1 MAGRKRSLRRLA
13 AALPLVFAC
22 AFTGAIAGAAPLEQA
37 LESPMAPI
45 DLEAMLPPMRGLEF
59 NEPYPD
65 LNDRGP
71 VAVEPASEE
80 GLALIA
86 EALAWL
92 GTPYRLGGFSRAGV
106 DCSGF
111 LYNVLKATVPEL
123 GPFPRRSDEYAGFG
137 AKAGD
142 IQPGDILLFSREGGI
157 YHVGIALSE
166 STFIHSASEGGRTG
180 VIISSLY
187 EGNWRR
193 RLYGMRRLEFQ

>member
-1 MAGRKRSLRRLA
+1 MAGRKHSLRRLA
-13 AALPLVFAC
+13 AALFLFLIC
-22 AFTGAIAGAAPLEQA
+22 AFTGTVAGAAPFEQTGDSA
-37 LESPMAPI
+37 QAPI
-45 DLEAMLPPMRGLEF
+45 DLAAILPPVRGLEF
-59 NEPYPD
+59 DEPYPD

-92 GTPYRLGGFSRAGV
+92 GTPYRLGGFSKAGV

-111 LYNVLKATVPEL
+111 LYNVLKSAAPEL

-137 AKAGD
+137 AKTED

-166 STFIHSASEGGRTG
+166 SSFIHSASEGGRTG

-193 RLYGMRRLEFQ
+193 RLYGVRRLAF

>member
-1 MAGRKRSLRRLA
+1 MAWGKRSRRRLA
-13 AALPLVFAC
+13 AALPLIFLC
-22 AFTGAIAGAAPLEQA
+22 ASAGSIAGAAPFEQA
-37 LESPMAPI
+37 AESPRATM
-45 DLEAMLPPMRGLEF
+45 DLAAMLPPVRGLEF

-71 VAVEPASEE
+71 VAVESASEE
-80 GLALIA
+80 SLALIA

-92 GTPYRLGGFSRAGV
+92 GTPYRLGGFSKAGV

-137 AKAGD
+137 AKAGE
-142 IQPGDILLFSREGGI
+142 ILPGDILLFSREGGI

-193 RLYGMRRLEFQ
+193 RLYGMRRLAF

>member
-1 MAGRKRSLRRLA
+1 MAWRKRSLGRLS
-13 AALPLVFAC
+13 AALPLLLACC
-22 AFTGAIAGAAPLEQA
+22 AFAGAAPQEQSA
-37 LESPMAPI
+37 GLPQAPL
-45 DLEAMLPPMRGLEF
+45 DLAAMLPPVRGLEF

-80 GLALIA
+80 GLAMIA

-92 GTPYRLGGFSRAGV
+92 GTPYRLGGFSKAGV

-137 AKAGD
+137 AKSEEIA
-142 IQPGDILLFSREGGI
+142 PGDVLLFAREGDI

-193 RLYGMRRLEFQ
+193 RLYGVRRLAF

>member
-1 MAGRKRSLRRLA
+1 MAGRKRSLRRPA
-13 AALPLVFAC
+13 AAFPLLVACVFA
-22 AFTGAIAGAAPLEQA
+22 GAAAGAAPLERA
-37 LESPMAPI
+37 GDSAPAPI
-45 DLEAMLPPMRGLEF
+45 DLAAILPPVRGLEF
-59 NEPYPD
+59 DEPYPD

-80 GLALIA
+80 SLALIA

-92 GTPYRLGGFSRAGV
+92 GTPYRLGGFSKAGV

-111 LYNVLKATVPEL
+111 LYNVLKSAAPEL

-137 AKAGD
+137 AKTED

-193 RLYGMRRLEFQ
+193 RLYGVRRLVF

>member
-1 MAGRKRSLRRLA
+1 MAGRKRSPRRLA
-13 AALPLVFAC
+13 AALLLSFAGT
-22 AFTGAIAGAAPLEQA
+22 FAGAAPLEQA
-37 LESPMAPI
+37 PESTAAPL
-45 DLEAMLPPMRGLEF
+45 DLSAMLPPIRGLEF

-71 VAVEPASEE
+71 VAVEAASEE

-123 GPFPRRSDEYAGFG
+123 GPFPRRSDEFASFG
-137 AKAGD
+137 AKAEE
-142 IQPGDILLFSREGGI
+142 IQPGDILLFAREGGI
-157 YHVGIALSE
+157 YHVGIALGD

-193 RLYGMRRLEFQ
+193 RLYGTRRLDFQ

>member
-1 MAGRKRSLRRLA
+1 MAWRKRSLGRLA
-13 AALPLVFAC
+13 AALSLFLAC
-22 AFTGAIAGAAPLEQA
+22 AFAGAAPQEPSAGLPQA
-37 LESPMAPI
+37 PL
-45 DLEAMLPPMRGLEF
+45 DLAAMLPPVRGLEF

-80 GLALIA
+80 GLAMIA

-92 GTPYRLGGFSRAGV
+92 GTPYRLGGFSKAGV

-111 LYNVLKATVPEL
+111 LYNVLRTTVPEL

-137 AKAGD
+137 AKSEGIA
-142 IQPGDILLFSREGGI
+142 PGDVLLFAREGDI

-193 RLYGMRRLEFQ
+193 RLYGVRRLAF

>member
-1 MAGRKRSLRRLA
+1 MARRRRSLGRLA
-13 AALPLVFAC
+13 AALPLLLAC
-22 AFTGAIAGAAPLEQA
+22 AVSGAAPLEQA
-37 LESPMAPI
+37 ANTPRTTI
-45 DLEAMLPPMRGLEF
+45 DLAALLPPIRGLDF
-59 NEPYPD
+59 DEPYPE

-71 VAVEPASEE
+71 VAVEPSSEE
-80 GLALIA
+80 GLSLIA

-92 GTPYRLGGFSRAGV
+92 GTPYRLGGFSKAGV

-111 LYNVLKATVPEL
+111 LYNVLKSTVPEL

-137 AKAGD
+137 AKAED

-157 YHVGIALSE
+157 YHVGIALGE

-193 RLYGMRRLEFQ
+193 RLYGVRRLAF

>member
-1 MAGRKRSLRRLA
+1 MAGRKHSLRRLA
-13 AALPLVFAC
+13 AALSLLFVC
-22 AFTGAIAGAAPLEQA
+22 AFAGAIAGAAPLEQA
-37 LESPMAPI
+37 GDSAQAPI
-45 DLEAMLPPMRGLEF
+45 DLAALLPPVRGLEF
-59 NEPYPD
+59 DEPYPD

-80 GLALIA
+80 SLALIA

-92 GTPYRLGGFSRAGV
+92 GTPYRLGGFSKAGV

-111 LYNVLKATVPEL
+111 LYNVLKSTVPEL

-137 AKAGD
+137 AKSEQ
-142 IQPGDILLFSREGGI
+142 IQPGDILLFAREGGI

-193 RLYGMRRLEFQ
+193 RLYGVRCLAF

>member
-45 DLEAMLPPMRGLEF
+45 DLATMLPPVRGLEF

-71 VAVEPASEE
+71 VAVESASEE

>member
-1 MAGRKRSLRRLA
+1 MAGRKRSLKRLA
-13 AALPLVFAC
+13 AALLLLFAC
-22 AFTGAIAGAAPLEQA
+22 ALAGASPQEQSTGTPQAHLDLSALMPPL
-37 LESPMAPI
+37 
-45 DLEAMLPPMRGLEF
+45 RGLDF
-59 NEPYPD
+59 DEPRPD

-92 GTPYRLGGFSRAGV
+92 GTPYRLGGFSKAGV

-111 LYNVLKATVPEL
+111 LYNVLKSTVPEL

-137 AKAGD
+137 AKSEE
-142 IQPGDILLFSREGGI
+142 IQPGDILLFAREGDI

-166 STFIHSASEGGRTG
+166 GTFIHSASEGGRTG

-193 RLYGMRRLEFQ
+193 RLYGVRHLAF